1 MMATKHEITRTDI
14 MALSDYTKVRAERR
28 KSIAET
34 KRNRRVRVGPYATF
48 YFESF
53 ETMLHQVH
61 EMLAIEK
68 GGDDQLQDELAAYN
82 PLVPKGRELVA
93 TVMFEIP
100 DADERKTVLAKLGG
114 VEETF
119 VLDVAGDKIK
129 GAPEEDVDRTNAAG
143 KASSVQFVHFPFT
156 AEQIKRFKAPGTR
169 VAIAIEHPAYSHR
182 TEMPEAV
189 RNALAGDFASG

>member
-1 MMATKHEITRTDI
+1 MMATKHEITRADI

-68 GGDDQLQDELAAYN
+68 GGDEQLQDELAAYN
-82 PLVPKGRELVA
+82 PLVPKGTELVA

-119 VLDVAGDKIK
+119 VLDVAGERIK

-156 AEQIKRFKAPGTR
+156 AEQIKRFKAPGAR
-169 VAIAIEHPAYSHR
+169 VAIAIEHPAYAHR

-189 RNALAGDFASG
+189 RNALAGDFA

>member
-1 MMATKHEITRTDI
+1 MMATKHEITRADI
-14 MALSDYTKVRAERR
+14 MALSEYAKVRADRR
-28 KSIAET
+28 KSIAEA
-34 KRNRRVRVGPYATF
+34 KRNRRVHVGPYATF

-68 GGDDQLQDELAAYN
+68 GGDEQLQDELAAYN
-82 PLVPKGRELVA
+82 PLVPKGSELVA

-100 DADERKTVLAKLGG
+100 DADERKAVLARLGG

-119 VLDVAGDKIK
+119 VLDVAGERIK

-156 AEQIKRFKAPGTR
+156 AEQIRRFKAPGAR

-182 TEMPEAV
+182 AEMPEAV
-189 RNALAGDFASG
+189 RNALAGDFA